1 MNKVYLIGHM
11 VKDVELTSLNSGK
24 TVGRFS
30 LAVNRKYEQNG
41 QKITDF
47 INIVVWDKLAD
58 NMFKFCKKGSKVAVN
73 GELQTRIYE
82 VNGEKRHT
90 FDVHANEVEFL
101 STKNDSGNEEPSKS
115 ELKPINND
123 TCPF

>member
-1 MNKVYLIGHM
+1 MNKVYLIGNM

-47 INIVVWDKLAD
+47 INIVVFDKLAD

-82 VNGEKRHT
+82 VNGEKRYA

-101 STKNDSGNEEPSKS
+101 STKNDNGNEEPPKS
-115 ELKPINND
+115 ELKQIDDD

>member
-1 MNKVYLIGHM
+1 MNKVYLIGHIA
-11 VKDVELTSLNSGK
+11 KDVELTSLNSGK

-73 GELQTRIYE
+73 GELQTRTYE
-82 VNGEKRHT
+82 VNGEKRYA

-101 STKNDSGNEEPSKS
+101 STKNDNVNEEPPKS
-115 ELKPINND
+115 ELKPIDDD

>member
-58 NMFKFCKKGSKVAVN
+58 NIFKFCKKGSKVAVN

-101 STKNDSGNEEPSKS
+101 STKNEDDGKV
-115 ELKPINND
+115 ELKPIDND